1 MDAKDTFTENDLSQ
15 KVFVIG
21 YLQNQL
27 LISGSCKALAAKYRS
42 VGSGL
47 ERNTSYSAA
56 VGASGL
62 KELSLGLAC
71 ILLLVAACLASLG
84 LVLESLLCIESLL
97 TCGKYEL
104 LAAVL
109 AS

>member
-1 MDAKDTFTENDLSQ
+1 MEKDTFTENSLS
-15 KVFVIG
+15 KTVFAIR
-21 YLQNQL
+21 LLNQL

-42 VGSGL
+42 VGAGL
-47 ERNTSYSAA
+47 ERNTSYAA
-56 VGASGL
+56 TLCASSL
-62 KELSLGLAC
+62 EELSLGLAC

-97 TCGKYEL
+97 TCGKYEFFS
-104 LAAVL
+104 AVL